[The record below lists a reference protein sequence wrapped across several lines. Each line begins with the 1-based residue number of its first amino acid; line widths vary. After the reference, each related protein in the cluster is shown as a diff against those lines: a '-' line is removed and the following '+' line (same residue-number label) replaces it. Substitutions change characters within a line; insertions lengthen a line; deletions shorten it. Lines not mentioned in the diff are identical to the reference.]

1 MNVESVTEQVLM
13 QQEDFALVILKDQIV
28 TENVEEQSVL
38 MNAKFVE
45 DQVLLHHSVIV
56 LTTSLIVK
64 EIVMEKQQLMNAVSV
79 EEQEFQEEH
88 VTVMEINSI
97 VKMFAVE

>member
-1 MNVESVTEQVLM
+1 M
-13 QQEDFALVILKDQIV
+13 ILKDQIV

-64 EIVMEKQQLMNAVSV
+64 EIVMEKQ
-79 EEQEFQEEH
+79 
-88 VTVMEINSI
+88 
-97 VKMFAVE
+97 

>member
-1 MNVESVTEQVLM
+1 
-13 QQEDFALVILKDQIV
+13 
-28 TENVEEQSVL
+28 
-38 MNAKFVE
+38 
-45 DQVLLHHSVIV
+45 
-56 LTTSLIVK
+56 
-64 EIVMEKQQLMNAVSV
+64 MNAVSV